1 MAPADSLGLFT
12 YYSDHCL
19 SSPKIGTKNITIVRV
34 FHTSKAEKVGI
45 LVLRGAGR
53 NIFKGSLLQLPEAV
67 DSRWDTQQISYKEE
81 TQSVGSELS
90 VVALT
95 RSVFLY
101 KQRPFICPLTLKKAP
116 KTR

>member
-1 MAPADSLGLFT
+1 M

-19 SSPKIGTKNITIVRV
+19 SSPKIGTKKNITVVRV

-53 NIFKGSLLQLPEAV
+53 NIFKGSLLQLPEAI

-81 TQSVGSELS
+81 TQSVGSEVS
-90 VVALT
+90 VMALT

-101 KQRPFICPLTLKKAP
+101 KQRPLICPGLHSQSRKL
-116 KTR
+116 